1 MFNADQRLVE
11 NFAIPKSRG
20 AGDFSI
26 QYQCF
31 AWNKETLAAEAYLDF
46 NDQIWTTTIHDRLAE
61 LGARTIT
68 VMTFQNNDNNH
79 SAASALNRVIAVSKT
94 DGFKSVVRGE
104 CNPRLAE
111 KAREMMEAEKKPES
125 AEFDE
130 KTKAVLL
137 MSLENMATKEGLS
150 HLEEKSDGIQSSVD
164 DMKEIINNDYQGL
177 IATQKV
183 TIDHLYECITN
194 KDRNTMQLESQI
206 KRQTHMIAKL
216 NFEKDKLN
224 SEKAKLNE
232 EKDHA
237 NKVIA
242 ELNAEKAR
250 TAIELKEKDHTILT
264 LASQKNNVQIPADVA
279 MDLLDVCNVLLAEVR
294 GGKKRKHDDGD
305 DKE

>member
-1 MFNADQRLVE
+1 
-11 NFAIPKSRG
+11 
-20 AGDFSI
+20 
-26 QYQCF
+26 
-31 AWNKETLAAEAYLDF
+31 
-46 NDQIWTTTIHDRLAE
+46 
-61 LGARTIT
+61 
-68 VMTFQNNDNNH
+68 MTFQNNDNNH
-79 SAASALNRVIAVSKT
+79 SAASALNRDIAVSKT
-94 DGFKSVVRGE
+94 DGFRSVVRGG
-104 CNPRLAE
+104 NPRLAE
-111 KAREMMEAEKKPES
+111 KARELMEAEKKPES

-150 HLEEKSDGIQSSVD
+150 HLGEKSDGIQSSVD

-264 LASQKNNVQIPADVA
+264 LASQKNNVQIPAGAA
-279 MDLLDVCNVLLAEVR
+279 MEFLDKCNMLFERVQMAEEVR
-294 GGKKRKHDDGD
+294 KRKRDDGD